1 MDPRAS
7 GRLED
12 CASPSE
18 LIEAIK
24 QSPHNCVEISR
35 KTYKMI
41 CDLRGETVPRLF
53 SDAYIVYLVDLRQEI
68 LLWEELILTAVAKRL
83 KS

>member
-18 LIEAIK
+18 LIEAIE
-24 QSPHNCVEISR
+24 QSPHNCVEVSR
-35 KTYKMI
+35 KTYMMI
-41 CDLRGETVPRLF
+41 CALRGETVLHSYASTF
-53 SDAYIVYLVDLRQEI
+53 IVYLVDLRQEI
-68 LLWEELILTAVAKRL
+68 PLWKELLTTAVAKRL
-83 KS
+83 NP

>member
-18 LIEAIK
+18 LIEAIERC
-24 QSPHNCVEISR
+24 PHNCIEVSR
-35 KTYKMI
+35 KTYTMI
-41 CDLRGETVPRLF
+41 CALRGETLPHSYAHTF
-53 SDAYIVYLVDLRQEI
+53 IVYLVDLRQEI
-68 LLWEELILTAVAKRL
+68 SLWKELILTAVAKRL
-83 KS
+83 KH

>member
-18 LIEAIK
+18 LIEAIE
-24 QSPHNCVEISR
+24 QCPHTCVEVSR
-35 KTYKMI
+35 KTYLMV
-41 CDLRGETVPRLF
+41 CALRGETVLHSYAQTF
-53 SDAYIVYLVDLRQEI
+53 ILYIVDLRQEI
-68 LLWEELILTAVAKRL
+68 PLWKELLSTAVAKRL
-83 KS
+83 NH

>member
-18 LIEAIK
+18 LIEAIEK
-24 QSPHNCVEISR
+24 CPHNCVEVSR
-35 KTYKMI
+35 KTYGMI
-41 CDLRGETVPRLF
+41 CALRGETLLHSYAHTF
-53 SDAYIVYLVDLRQEI
+53 IVYLVDIRQEI
-68 LLWEELILTAVAKRL
+68 PLWREIISTAVAKSL
-83 KS
+83 KR